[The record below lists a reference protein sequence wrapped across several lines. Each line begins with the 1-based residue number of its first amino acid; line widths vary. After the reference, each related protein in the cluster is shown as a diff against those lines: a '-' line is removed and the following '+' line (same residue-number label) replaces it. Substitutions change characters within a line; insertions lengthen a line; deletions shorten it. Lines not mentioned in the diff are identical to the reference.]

1 MTQIDDRDIVDGKQ
15 PGGANTSG
23 SMLLPLL
30 QTLLASVPQGGRFAD
45 YERQSIDYN
54 VLGRT
59 TYEGRRRSF
68 RALREMYILDPSRV
82 LFRALRDLWSED
94 VTGQPL
100 LAGLVVLARDS
111 SFRATANRVI
121 EARPGEP
128 LSSLDLADAILTAF
142 PSYSRASADKIGRNT
157 GASWAQTGHLVGR
170 TDKVRATVTA
180 TPAAV
185 AYAAFLGHVQGL
197 RGQFVLD
204 SMWMDFLDLPPEGRS
219 DAVREASTR
228 GYLEYRVGGNVVEV
242 GFRHLARALPEE
254 RNDRS

>member
-1 MTQIDDRDIVDGKQ
+1 MTEIDDRDIVDGQK

-30 QTLLASVPQGGRFAD
+30 QTLLASVPQSGTFAE
-45 YERQSIDYN
+45 YERQAIDYN
-54 VLGRT
+54 ALGRA

-68 RALREMYILDPSRV
+68 RALREMYLLDPSRV
-82 LFRALRDLWSED
+82 LFRALRDLWNED
-94 VTGQPL
+94 AAGQPL
-100 LAGLVVLARDS
+100 LAGLLLLARDS
-111 SFRATANRVI
+111 SFRATADRVV
-121 EARPGEP
+121 EARRGEP
-128 LSSLDLADAILTAF
+128 VSSLDLADAVLAAF

-170 TDKVRATVTA
+170 IDKVRAIVTA

-204 SMWMDFLDLPPEGRS
+204 SMWMDFLDLPAEGRG
-219 DAVREASTR
+219 DAVREAATS

-254 RNDRS
+254 RND